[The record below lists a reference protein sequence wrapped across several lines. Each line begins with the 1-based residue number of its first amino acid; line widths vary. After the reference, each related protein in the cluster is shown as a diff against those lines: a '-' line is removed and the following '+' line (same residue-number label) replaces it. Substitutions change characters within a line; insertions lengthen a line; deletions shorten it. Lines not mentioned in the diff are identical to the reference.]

1 MSLPST
7 PVTLSEYRW
16 PTGQDGQLPALAG
29 YVLSSF
35 SPLVAAVA
43 DGCLT
48 EYYEQPSASAA
59 SRQRTAVL
67 LVSRGNDVVSAEH
80 VREKVARGRRVGPL
94 FFFQAAPNSVVGQ
107 VTAHWGLGGP
117 VVCISPVGDPLAD
130 GMAEAELM
138 LADGDADEVLLIL
151 VEQGSDAAT
160 GSADRAHAL
169 LLAKAEA
176 CLATA
181 EAEPVNR
188 SSEPPD
194 PPVAVGASGVD
205 NGHFQRNGITQ

>member
-1 MSLPST
+1 MRAASP
-7 PVTLSEYRW
+7 PVILSEYRW
-16 PTGQDGQLPALAG
+16 PTGQDEQLPALPG

-35 SPLVAAVA
+35 SPLVAAAA

-48 EYYEQPSASAA
+48 EHYAQPSATAA

-67 LVSRGNDVVSAEH
+67 VVSRGNDVVSAEH
-80 VREKVARGRRVGPL
+80 VRDKVARGRRVGPL

-130 GMAEAELM
+130 GMSEAALL

-151 VEQGSDAAT
+151 VEQGGDAADPVNPAE
-160 GSADRAHAL
+160 SMDRAHAL
-169 LLAKAEA
+169 LLSSGAEA
-176 CLATA
+176 RTA
-181 EAEPVNR
+181 H
-188 SSEPPD
+188 
-194 PPVAVGASGVD
+194 PVAAPGGLPLTVD
-205 NGHFQRNGITQ
+205 LPALDKNHSQPDGITQ